1 MRLNNIK
8 MRLNNIKKKGE
19 QLGKKPASSY
29 LKINMYENPQMA
41 LDLIAHICTASKDI
55 DVSDCFSPY
64 QDLVQEMSDKLEGQ
78 TFQNVDFLSECFRL
92 GEDLQDKL
100 LDDVSANLKI
110 AVAGGYSAGKS
121 SLLNALTG
129 VENMLPTGIDPVSMV
144 NTYLNCSSKNQRLV
158 VKGENIRNDI
168 VLLNKDV
175 LACVQH
181 ASKSKVYV
189 ASVLNRILLDI
200 PSPKELDGI
209 TFIDTPGYN
218 NSNDITMGS
227 SQTDSDKAI
236 NAIKQADAVF
246 WCIDSEAGTIPS
258 TDLDMLKRIEA
269 AIEDAPLVIFFTKM
283 DKKRPEMDKILKL
296 AQKTC
301 ENELSKMPLDIF
313 GVSCV
318 DGKPEVISLSKSTDW
333 GNLIE
338 RIRKNVGPT
347 DYYKLKESDLRAL
360 INNEIKVSE
369 DCCGRY
375 EENRLKSIK
384 DKGDLQEWYQDTK
397 DNNEQTKTFI
407 RSIII
412 DSYNEIMKAADN
424 RLDAYE
430 SAMNG
435 WEEALFREVEWNAK
449 SGIFSDTSS
458 LNNQHNNAF
467 NSYNRLVARD
477 LGYTYWREEDRQEIC
492 EDIDKVFDKQLSE
505 ISSLRESEEENYKN
519 QVQSKKTEETLISVL
534 KEYKPLL
541 LQKLKECYK
550 NCRKRIQDHNTE
562 LQGII
567 SDDDVDVFSSIYG
580 DNWKRFLVC
589 FSNGVQLDKTN
600 TEGYTP
606 LTLACKMGNNEMV
619 KFFIDHG
626 ADLSQRDAKGNNAL
640 ETAVINHY
648 KDICELLTKADRSL
662 VAVSKSLTELAQQ
675 NTFVDWVSNI

>member
-1 MRLNNIK
+1 

-55 DVSDCFSPY
+55 DVSDCFIPY
-64 QDLVQEMSDKLEGQ
+64 QDLVLEMRDKLEGQ
-78 TFQNVDFLSECFRL
+78 TFQNSNFISDCVGL
-92 GEDLQDKL
+92 GKNLQDKL

-175 LACVQH
+175 LACVKH

-189 ASVLNRILLDI
+189 ASVLNKILLDI

-218 NSNDITMGS
+218 NSNDITKGS

-236 NAIKQADAVF
+236 NAIKQVDAVF
-246 WCIDSEAGTIPS
+246 WCIDSEVGTIPS

-269 AIEDAPLVIFFTKM
+269 TIEDAPLVIFFTKM

-347 DYYKLKESDLRAL
+347 DYYTLMKVDLREL
-360 INNEIKVSE
+360 INNEIKVSK
-369 DCCGRY
+369 DCLKTY
-375 EENRLKSIK
+375 KKNILKSIEE
-384 DKGDLQEWYQDTK
+384 KGDLQKWYHDTK
-397 DNNEQTKTFI
+397 NNIEQTKTSI
-407 RSIII
+407 RDII
-412 DSYNEIMKAADN
+412 DGYNEIMEAADN
-424 RLDAYE
+424 SLDSYT
-430 SAMNG
+430 SAMDG
-435 WEEALFREVEWNAK
+435 WKEALDREDEWNAK
-449 SGIFSDTSS
+449 SWVFSDTSS
-458 LNNQHNNAF
+458 LYNQHKKAI
-467 NSYNRLVARD
+467 NSYNRLRLVERD
-477 LGYTYWREEDRQEIC
+477 LGYTYRREEDRQEIC
-492 EDIDKVFDKQLSE
+492 ENIDKVFDKQLSE
-505 ISSLRESEEENYKN
+505 ISSLRESEEDNYRN
-519 QVQSKKTEETLISVL
+519 QVQSKKTKETLISVL

-541 LQKLKECYK
+541 LQKLKECYE
-550 NCRKRIQDHNTE
+550 NCRKRIQDHNTK

-567 SDDDVDVFSSIYG
+567 SDDDVEVFSSIYG

-648 KDICELLTKADRSL
+648 KDICELLIKADSSL

>member
-1 MRLNNIK
+1 MG
-8 MRLNNIKKKGE
+8 LNNIKKKSE
-19 QLGKKPASSY
+19 QLGKKPASSF

-64 QDLVQEMSDKLEGQ
+64 QELVLEMRDKLEGQ
-78 TFQNVDFLSECFRL
+78 TFQNGNFLSECFWL
-92 GEDLQDKL
+92 GENLQDKL

-144 NTYLNCSSKNQRLV
+144 NTYLNCSSNNQRLV
-158 VKGENIRNDI
+158 VRGENIRNDI

-189 ASVLNRILLDI
+189 ASVLNKILLDI

-218 NSNDITMGS
+218 NSNDVTKGS

-258 TDLDMLKRIEA
+258 TDLDMLKQIEETH
-269 AIEDAPLVIFFTKM
+269 EDAPLVIFFTKM
-283 DKKRPEMDKILKL
+283 DKKRPEMDKIMKL

-301 ENELSKMPLDIF
+301 ENELPKMPLDIF

-318 DGKPEVISLSKSTDW
+318 DGNAEVISLSKSTDW
-333 GNLIE
+333 GNLIK
-338 RIRKNVGPT
+338 RIRQDVGPT
-347 DYYKLKESDLRAL
+347 DYYKLKALDLRAL
-360 INNEIKVSE
+360 IDNEIKVSE
-369 DCCGRY
+369 DCRGKY

-397 DNNEQTKTFI
+397 DSNERTKSFI
-407 RSIII
+407 RGIII
-412 DSYNEIMKAADN
+412 DSYNEIMEAANN
-424 RLDAYE
+424 RLAAYE
-430 SAMNG
+430 SALNG
-435 WEEALFREVEWNAK
+435 WSEALDREVEWSAK
-449 SGIFSDTSS
+449 SGVFSDTSS
-458 LNNQHNNAF
+458 LNNQYNNAI
-467 NSYNRLVARD
+467 NSYNRLVKRD
-477 LGYTYWREEDRQEIC
+477 LSYSYWYEKDRLEAC
-492 EDIDKVFDKQLSE
+492 EDIDKSFDKQLSE
-505 ISSLRESEEENYKN
+505 ISSFRESEEENYKN
-519 QVQSKKTEETLISVL
+519 QVQNKKIEETLISVL

-541 LQKLKECYK
+541 LQKLKECYE
-550 NCRKRIQDHNTE
+550 NCRKRIQDHNAK

-619 KFFIDHG
+619 KFFINHG
-626 ADLSQRDAKGNNAL
+626 ADLSQRDAKGYNAL

-648 KDICELLTKADRSL
+648 KDICELLIKADTSL
-662 VAVSKSLTELAQQ
+662 VAASQSLTELAQK

>member
-1 MRLNNIK
+1 MG
-8 MRLNNIKKKGE
+8 LNNIKKKGE

-64 QDLVQEMSDKLEGQ
+64 QDLVLEMKDKLEGQ
-78 TFQNVDFLSECFRL
+78 TFQNSDFISDCVGL
-92 GEDLQDKL
+92 GKNLQDKL

-189 ASVLNRILLDI
+189 ASVLNKILLDI

-218 NSNDITMGS
+218 NSNDITKGS
-227 SQTDSDKAI
+227 FQTDSDKAI

-269 AIEDAPLVIFFTKM
+269 TIEDAPLVIFFTKM

-301 ENELSKMPLDIF
+301 ENELSKKPLDIF

-318 DGKPEVISLSKSTDW
+318 DGKPDVISLSKSTDW

-347 DYYKLKESDLRAL
+347 DYYKLKEFDLRAL
-360 INNEIKVSE
+360 INNEINVSK
-369 DCCGRY
+369 DCLRTY
-375 EENRLKSIK
+375 KKNILKSIE
-384 DKGDLQEWYQDTK
+384 DKGDLQKWYHDTK
-397 DNNEQTKTFI
+397 NDIEQTKTFI
-407 RSIII
+407 RKIII
-412 DSYNEIMKAADN
+412 DGYNEIMEAADT

-435 WEEALFREVEWNAK
+435 WSEALDREAEWNAK

-458 LNNQHNNAF
+458 LNNQHNNAI
-467 NSYNRLVARD
+467 NSYNRLVERD
-477 LGYTYWREEDRQEIC
+477 LRYTYFQEEDRQEIC
-492 EDIDKVFDKQLSE
+492 EDIDNVFDKQLSD
-505 ISSLRESEEENYKN
+505 ISSLRESEEDNYRN

-541 LQKLKECYK
+541 LQKLKECYE
-550 NCRKRIQDHNTE
+550 NCRKRIQDHNTK

-567 SDDDVDVFSSIYG
+567 SDDDVEVFSSIYG

-600 TEGYTP
+600 AEGYTP

-626 ADLSQRDAKGNNAL
+626 ADLSQRDAKGYNAL

-648 KDICELLTKADRSL
+648 KDICELLLKADDSL

>member
-1 MRLNNIK
+1 MG
-8 MRLNNIKKKGE
+8 LNNIKKKGE
-19 QLGKKPASSY
+19 QLGKKSASSF

-55 DVSDCFSPY
+55 DVSDCFIPY
-64 QDLVQEMSDKLEGQ
+64 QDLVLEMRDKLEGQ
-78 TFQNVDFLSECFRL
+78 TFQNGNFLSECFWL
-92 GEDLQDKL
+92 GENLQDKL

-129 VENMLPTGIDPVSMV
+129 VENMLPTGIEPVSMV

-158 VKGENIRNDI
+158 VRGKNLRNDI

-218 NSNDITMGS
+218 NSNDVTKGS
-227 SQTDSDKAI
+227 SQTDSDKAL
-236 NAIKQADAVF
+236 NAIQQADAVF

-258 TDLDMLKRIEA
+258 TDLDMLKRIEETL
-269 AIEDAPLVIFFTKM
+269 EDAPLVIFFTKM
-283 DKKRPEMDKILKL
+283 DKKRPEMNKIMKL
-296 AQKTC
+296 AQKIC
-301 ENELSKMPLDIF
+301 ETELPKMPLGIF

-318 DGKPEVISLSKSTDW
+318 NGNAEVISLSKSTDW
-333 GNLIE
+333 GNLIK
-338 RIRKNVGPT
+338 RIRQDVGPT
-347 DYYKLKESDLRAL
+347 DYYKLKALDLRAL
-360 INNEIKVSE
+360 IDNEIKVSE
-369 DCCGRY
+369 EYRGKY

-384 DKGDLQEWYQDTK
+384 DKGDLQELYQDTK
-397 DNNEQTKTFI
+397 DDIEGRKSFI
-407 RSIII
+407 REIII
-412 DSYNEIMKAADN
+412 DSYNEIMEVANN
-424 RLDAYE
+424 RLAAYE
-430 SAMNG
+430 SALEG
-435 WEEALFREVEWNAK
+435 WSDALDREVEWSAK
-449 SGIFSDTSS
+449 TGVFSDTSS
-458 LNNQHNNAF
+458 LDKQFRNAI
-467 NSYNRLVARD
+467 NSYNRLVKRD
-477 LGYTYWREEDRQEIC
+477 LSYKFWREEDRQETC
-492 EDIDKVFDKQLSE
+492 EDIDKAFDCQLNE

-534 KEYKPLL
+534 KDYKPLL
-541 LQKLKECYK
+541 LQTLKECYD
-550 NCRKRIQDHNTE
+550 NCRKRIQDHNTK

-567 SDDDVDVFSSIYG
+567 ADEDVDIFSSIYG

-589 FSNGVQLDKTN
+589 FSNGVQLDETN

-619 KFFIDHG
+619 KFFINHG
-626 ADLSQRDAKGNNAL
+626 ADLSQRDARGYNAL

-648 KDICELLTKADRSL
+648 KDICELLIKSDRSL
-662 VAVSKSLTELAQQ
+662 MNVSKSLTELALK
-675 NTFVDWVSNI
+675 NTFVDWLSNI